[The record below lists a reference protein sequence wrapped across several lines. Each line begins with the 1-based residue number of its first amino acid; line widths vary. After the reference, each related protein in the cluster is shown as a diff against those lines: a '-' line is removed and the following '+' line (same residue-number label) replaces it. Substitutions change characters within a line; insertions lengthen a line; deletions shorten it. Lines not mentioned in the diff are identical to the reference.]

1 MEKRRRARIN
11 QSLAVLKALI
21 LEAANQRSGS
31 AVGANGT
38 AGAKHAKLEKADI
51 LELTVRHFQRH
62 RNLDNPDIDK
72 YRAGYSDCA
81 REVARYLSTPEPPP
95 LPTSPCLSDA
105 ASKARLLRHLDNCVA
120 EIDRDICPSSTDLH
134 PANQPKIQPVTPA
147 KREPPQPDSST
158 SASNVVSPVSNQD
171 ENNNGNNRLRNPT
184 PNVEDLIEP
193 NEILKHAWGGPQ
205 LRLPDGQLV
214 VLLPP
219 HYVQLAAALGLNLQ
233 PHTGSTNGVP
243 IFMPP
248 MPHGAMEIP
257 PQGAL
262 GLNSMTMTQRCDF
275 ERLIELSKKHAGY
288 DDVGKL
294 EHMDVDMDK
303 SSSLGSENQVV
314 PNPGEPSQP
323 PQHHQ
328 QDENMWRPW

>member
-1 MEKRRRARIN
+1 M
-11 QSLAVLKALI
+11 
-21 LEAANQRSGS
+21 
-31 AVGANGT
+31 
-38 AGAKHAKLEKADI
+38 
-51 LELTVRHFQRH
+51 
-62 RNLDNPDIDK
+62 
-72 YRAGYSDCA
+72 
-81 REVARYLSTPEPPP
+81 ARYLSTPEPPP

-120 EIDRDICPSSTDLH
+120 EIDRDICPSSTDLT
-134 PANQPKIQPVTPA
+134 PSQPKIQTVPA

-158 SASNVVSPVSNQD
+158 SGSNHVSPASNQD
-171 ENNNGNNRLRNPT
+171 ENNNGQNRLRNAT

-193 NEILKHAWGGPQ
+193 NEIMKHAWGGPQ

-233 PHTGSTNGVP
+233 PHNGAPGSVP
-243 IFMPP
+243 VFMPP
-248 MPHGAMEIP
+248 VPHAGMEIP
-257 PQGAL
+257 PQSAL
-262 GLNSMTMTQRCDF
+262 ALNSMTMTQRCDF
-275 ERLIELSKKHAGY
+275 ERLIELSKKHTGY
-288 DDVGKL
+288 DDVKL
-294 EHMDVDMDK
+294 EHMDVDDK